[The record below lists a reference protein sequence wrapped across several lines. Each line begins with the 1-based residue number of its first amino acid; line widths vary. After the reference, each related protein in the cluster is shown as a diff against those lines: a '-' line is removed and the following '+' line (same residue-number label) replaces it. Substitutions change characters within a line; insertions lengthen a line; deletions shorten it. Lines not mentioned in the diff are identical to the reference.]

1 VLDTTILQGGR
12 TKESRIEDILEGRI
26 MHKPRLEILVAEVWE
41 NFKAVSM

>member
-1 VLDTTILQGGR
+1 MILQGGK

-26 MHKPRLEILVAEVWE
+26 MHKRRLEILAAEVWQ